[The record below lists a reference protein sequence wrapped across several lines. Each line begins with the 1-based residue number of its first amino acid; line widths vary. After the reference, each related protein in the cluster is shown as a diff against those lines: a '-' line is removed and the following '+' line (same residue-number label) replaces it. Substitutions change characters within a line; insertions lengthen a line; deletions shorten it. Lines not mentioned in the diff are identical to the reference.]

1 MYKQIYNKLNG
12 EPKLIQDNYDEK
24 SGVSIFEYDKE
35 KYTDSMPPNNL
46 YQPIHFDEDSNKW
59 IGVVYEEWKGNQ
71 NDTEPYKPSKL
82 EKDLAKSQMQ
92 LFTTQ
97 LELKEARQENA
108 KTTKEIFKLKVGLE

>member
-1 MYKQIYNKLNG
+1 MYKQIYNKQNG

-46 YQPIHFDEDSNKW
+46 YQPIHFDNTLNDW
-59 IGVVYEEWKGNQ
+59 VGVAYEEWKANQ
-71 NDTEPYKPSKL
+71 NDTGSYKPSGL

-92 LFTTQ
+92 LFATQ
-97 LELKEARQENA
+97 LELQEARQENA
-108 KTTKEIFKLKVGLE
+108 KTAKELFKMKEGLK